1 MSDTL
6 PTGLMK
12 TAVATPTV
20 SSDTWY
26 CFGGQA
32 YDEGTGPTADY
43 WDGIIRCKVSEEGAV
58 QDLEVSVSAP
68 AESDV
73 LTVGEEYQIIINFSN
88 QVEGPSSDIYF
99 SDSSTGGPWELV
111 VNATA
116 TIDSTE
122 SQQYTW
128 AVPNNVS
135 STCYLKVVT
144 NEKELEQRVATGYS
158 SKFTITSGAA
168 EPALSSLELNGKLPI
183 PLKQTYAVWHN
194 GSAYIFGGQ
203 DDGDILMDGIYRY
216 DASTDTITTM
226 GAKLPNVASNLKAV
240 STDYGIYLYS
250 SPDIPTGKFW
260 VYDPVADTIDSSQD
274 APPNTYNMAVY
285 NGQYIYL
292 MGGLGPAEPSFEVWA
307 YDPSTKN
314 LSQYN
319 TPAGSTYRYGQ
330 TAVLVG
336 DMTYLFGGYLDS
348 GARAESLNIFVMNF
362 TVDDVSKNIVVGPDY
377 LLNYDNLENTANMVG
392 YYDGTNIIAFA
403 GTQVISIDIVN
414 GTYKVLSVS
423 IPATN
428 DDTALA
434 YDSQGDFAYLFGGG
448 TGTNKIYKFGID
460 PTIPEPIEPEPQ
472 AEEFKP
478 SINNPTTIDGTEI
491 DLTMNYE
498 TDEYYYEVTDEI
510 KVPINFSDF
519 AGDYDVKF
527 IIIKIGEEKINMTP
541 GNYDGETW
549 QSGIFDVIVD
559 TNNYENGEVKLEVI
573 YGYSGKNESVTRTY
587 SSGNYIPI
595 KISNAV
601 GIVARVEPAVLV
613 ATVLGATGA
622 TVGISIVGSGAGSAG
637 AGAGGTGAGAGGA
650 GGAGGGGGVVLEPPW
665 KVSST
670 RLRASWV
677 TAGSW

>member
-307 YDPSTKN
+307 YDP
-314 LSQYN
+314 LYQ
-319 TPAGSTYRYGQ
+319 
-330 TAVLVG
+330 
-336 DMTYLFGGYLDS
+336 
-348 GARAESLNIFVMNF
+348 
-362 TVDDVSKNIVVGPDY
+362 
-377 LLNYDNLENTANMVG
+377 
-392 YYDGTNIIAFA
+392 
-403 GTQVISIDIVN
+403 
-414 GTYKVLSVS
+414 
-423 IPATN
+423 
-428 DDTALA
+428 
-434 YDSQGDFAYLFGGG
+434 
-448 TGTNKIYKFGID
+448 
-460 PTIPEPIEPEPQ
+460 EPESVQ
-472 AEEFKP
+472 H
-478 SINNPTTIDGTEI
+478 SCR
-491 DLTMNYE
+491 
-498 TDEYYYEVTDEI
+498 
-510 KVPINFSDF
+510 
-519 AGDYDVKF
+519 
-527 IIIKIGEEKINMTP
+527 
-541 GNYDGETW
+541 
-549 QSGIFDVIVD
+549 FDVP
-559 TNNYENGEVKLEVI
+559 L
-573 YGYSGKNESVTRTY
+573 RTD
-587 SSGNYIPI
+587 
-595 KISNAV
+595 
-601 GIVARVEPAVLV
+601 
-613 ATVLGATGA
+613 
-622 TVGISIVGSGAGSAG
+622 GSPRG
-637 AGAGGTGAGAGGA
+637 
-650 GGAGGGGGVVLEPPW
+650 
-665 KVSST
+665 
-670 RLRASWV
+670 
-677 TAGSW
+677 